1 MESKVDKVLSISTFA
16 NIFVLG
22 HFSVHRKDWLT
33 YSDGTEN
40 IVKQPDSNGQLPAQI
55 LDSHSPALLN
65 VFLPSDHSVFSA
77 LAFPPL

>member
-40 IVKQPDSNGQLPAQI
+40 IVKQPDSNG
-55 LDSHSPALLN
+55 
-65 VFLPSDHSVFSA
+65 
-77 LAFPPL
+77 